1 MKSVTNIVRNTA
13 LYFAPQ
19 IRTKTINEGWASYWH
34 DELFRRDDRIKGHEV
49 SYAKINAAVTSV
61 SRVGL
66 NPYAIGLRLFQHV
79 HKMADAG
86 RLNYNFQQEKNIEK
100 RKLYDKNLNQGEK
113 FIFDIR
119 KNFSDFNFLN
129 TFVDQDFVTDYNL
142 FVVGKRLNQQR
153 GTYEYYVKSRKAE
166 DYKKMLIDSLY
177 HPPSIHVDIEKSNES
192 SLYLVHRFENKQ
204 LVKDFIPD
212 TLIGIEYLWGN
223 QVQLETT
230 EIFKKNVSG
239 KNEFEYKKVL
249 YTVKDR
255 KVEKR
260 QL

>member
-1 MKSVTNIVRNTA
+1 IVRNTVA
-13 LYFAPQ
+13 VICLH
-19 IRTKTINEGWASYWH
+19 RLGTKQSTRVGQANWH
-34 DELFRRDDRIKGHEV
+34 DELFRRDDRIKGHEI

-66 NPYAIGLRLFQHV
+66 NPYAIGLRLFQYV
-79 HKMADAG
+79 HKMADMG
-86 RLNYNFQQEKNIEK
+86 RLNYKFQFESNIEK
-100 RKLYDKNLNQGEK
+100 RQEFNKNLNKGEE
-113 FIFDIR
+113 FIFKIR
-119 KNFSDFNFLN
+119 ENFSDFGFIN
-129 TFVDQDFVTDYNL
+129 TFVDQDFVTEYDL

-153 GTYEYYVKSRKAE
+153 KTYEYYVKSRKAE
-166 DYKKMLIDSLY
+166 DYKQMLIDSQY
-177 HPPSIHVDIEKSNES
+177 HPPSIRVDLEKSNES

-212 TLIGIEYLWGN
+212 TMIGIEYLWGN

-230 EIFKKNVSG
+230 EIFKKTVNG
-239 KNEFEYKKVL
+239 KSEFEYKKVL

>member
-1 MKSVTNIVRNTA
+1 
-13 LYFAPQ
+13 
-19 IRTKTINEGWASYWH
+19 
-34 DELFRRDDRIKGHEV
+34 
-49 SYAKINAAVTSV
+49 
-61 SRVGL
+61 
-66 NPYAIGLRLFQHV
+66 
-79 HKMADAG
+79 MADAG